1 MTAASNTPREP
12 ERNRFPRS
20 LLKVCRDIPIGFAQ
34 VMLQPSHLVG
44 LAFMAGLVWNSWN
57 IALAGV
63 VGCATGTLTAL
74 ALDFP
79 EDERRS
85 GLYGFN
91 GALVGLACAY
101 FYELSLPLLAVV
113 AVGGGA
119 SSIVMN
125 RMLRA
130 GLVPLTF
137 PFVAVAWLIFALLSA
152 AEWSTRASETA
163 LLEQKVAVAEGLLRG
178 AGQVFFQESLLSG
191 LIFLVAILARDW
203 LQGIY
208 AMLAVALGII
218 GASVL
223 GFPVDNINLG
233 LFGYNGVLCA
243 LLFAGRRAVDL
254 TSAVAAIALSILV
267 VRMFHLAEIPA
278 FTFPFVLSSW
288 IVLWIRGRKWGR
300 G

>member
-119 SSIVMN
+119 SSVVMN

-130 GLVPLTF
+130 GFVPLTF

-163 LLEQKVAVAEGLLRG
+163 LLEQEIAVAEGLLRG